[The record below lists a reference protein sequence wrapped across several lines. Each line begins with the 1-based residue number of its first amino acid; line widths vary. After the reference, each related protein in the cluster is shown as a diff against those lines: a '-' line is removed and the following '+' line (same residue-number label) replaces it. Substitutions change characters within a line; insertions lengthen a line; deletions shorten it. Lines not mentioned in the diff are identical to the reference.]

1 MESINTNSK
10 NVIIIDDD
18 PAFNTSISRFL
29 TLTGYNCHVFDSAI
43 GVINFIKQR
52 EELFTSPSCIICDN
66 QMSGMTG
73 LELQDALHD
82 TNIHLPLILISG
94 ASDVHEV
101 ASGFRKGAID
111 FLIKPLDAKKLEEAT
126 EKALSYHR
134 AQLQSTTSKSIIESR
149 VASLTPRE
157 REVARLVAK
166 GHTNLG
172 VSLYLNIALRTV
184 KLHRH
189 RALKKLKAAGLVD
202 LVKISEQV
210 DI

>member
-126 EKALSYHR
+126 EGNVADGNLRKMALAEGVIHR
-134 AQLQSTTSKSIIESR
+134 DY
-149 VASLTPRE
+149 SLTFRI
-157 REVARLVAK
+157 RK
-166 GHTNLG
+166 HG
-172 VSLYLNIALRTV
+172 
-184 KLHRH
+184 
-189 RALKKLKAAGLVD
+189 
-202 LVKISEQV
+202 
-210 DI
+210 